1 MSLGHIFFT
10 AANAVLPILLL
21 ILLGFGLKKAGWISE
36 KFSKT
41 GNKLVFNIFLPAMLF
56 INVYDIEG
64 ISAIKWDVVLFVVAV
79 ICLLFILA
87 IIIAMFSTKV
97 PERRGVVM
105 QCVYRSTFAIIGMPL
120 AAALGGEEA
129 MAITAVISA
138 FSIPL
143 YNLFSVI
150 ALTMFLKTAD
160 GKQRDFKAVFLDIIK
175 NPLILSVALGFVML
189 GIRQLQAEI
198 LGELVFSLKSN
209 LKFLYTALDNLKSIA
224 SPLALVVMGAQFE
237 FSAVKGLFKE
247 IAVGTISRVVI
258 APIVGI
264 GLAVILS
271 SHTNLLSCG
280 VNDYPALVALY
291 GSPMAVSAAV
301 MAGQMHNDEQLA
313 TQLVVWTSVFSI
325 FTVFLTVCIM
335 MPAGLLAV

>member
-1 MSLGHIFFT
+1 MGLGHIFMT

-21 ILLGFGLKKAGWISE
+21 ILLGYGLKKIGWVSPA
-36 KFSKT
+36 FAKT

-56 INVYDIEG
+56 VNVYDIDG
-64 ISAIKWDVVLFVVAV
+64 IGSIQWDVVVFVMVV
-79 ICLLFILA
+79 ICLLFALA
-87 IIIAMFSTKV
+87 IFISVCTTPV
-97 PERRGVVM
+97 PERRGVIM
-105 QCVYRSTFAIIGMPL
+105 QCVYRSNYAIIGMPL

-150 ALTMFLKTAD
+150 ALSMFLKNPD
-160 GKQRDFKAVFLDIIK
+160 GQRRRFKAVFLDIIK
-175 NPLILSVALGFVML
+175 NPLILAVAAGFVFL
-189 GIRQLQAEI
+189 GLRQLQ
-198 LGELVFSLKSN
+198 GELFGEVVFTLKDD
-209 LKFLYTALDNLKSIA
+209 LAFLYKALSNLKSIA

-237 FSAVKGLFKE
+237 FTAVKGLLKE
-247 IAVGTISRVVI
+247 IVVGTASRVVI

-264 GLAVILS
+264 GLAVLLS
-271 SHTNLLSCG
+271 AQTNLLSCG
-280 VNDYPALVALY
+280 VNEYPALVALY
-291 GSPMAVSAAV
+291 GSPVAVSSAV

-335 MPAGLLAV
+335 MPLGLLAV

>member
-105 QCVYRSTFAIIGMPL
+105 QCVYRSNFAIIGMPL

-198 LGELVFSLKSN
+198 LGEVVFSLKSN

-335 MPAGLLAV
+335 MPTGLLAV

>member
-1 MSLGHIFFT
+1 MGLGHVFFT

-21 ILLGFGLKKAGWISE
+21 ILLGYGLKKAGWVSE
-36 KFSKT
+36 KFTKT

-56 INVYDIEG
+56 INVYDIDG
-64 ISAIKWDVVLFVVAV
+64 ISSIQWDVVLFVVAV
-79 ICLLFILA
+79 ICLLFVLA
-87 IIIAMFSTKV
+87 IFIAICTTKV

-105 QCVYRSTFAIIGMPL
+105 QCVYRSNFAIIGMPL
-120 AAALGGEEA
+120 AAALGGDEA

-150 ALTMFLKTAD
+150 ALTMFLKD
-160 GKQRDFKAVFLDIIK
+160 EHGKQRNFKAVFLDIVK
-175 NPLILSVALGFVML
+175 NPLILSVAAGFVLL
-189 GIRQLQAEI
+189 GIRWLQT
-198 LGELVFSLKSN
+198 ELFGSVVFSLKTD
-209 LKFLYTALDNLKSIA
+209 LKFLYTALNNLKSIA

-237 FSAVKGLFKE
+237 FSAVKGMFKE
-247 IAVGTISRVVI
+247 IAVGTVSRLVI
-258 APIVGI
+258 APVVGI
-264 GLAVILS
+264 GLAILLS
-271 SHTNLLSCG
+271 AHTDLLSCG
-280 VNDYPALVALY
+280 VNEYPALVALY
-291 GSPMAVSAAV
+291 GSPMAVSASV

-325 FTVFLTVCIM
+325 LTIFLTVCIM

>member
-105 QCVYRSTFAIIGMPL
+105 QCVYRSNFAIIGMPL

-198 LGELVFSLKSN
+198 FGEVVFSLKSN

>member
-105 QCVYRSTFAIIGMPL
+105 QCVYRSNFAIIGMPL

-143 YNLFSVI
+143 YNFFSVI

-198 LGELVFSLKSN
+198 LGEVVFSLKSN

>member
-105 QCVYRSTFAIIGMPL
+105 QCVYRSNFAIIGMPL

-198 LGELVFSLKSN
+198 LGEVVFSLKSN

-313 TQLVVWTSVFSI
+313 RQLVVWTSVFSI

>member
-1 MSLGHIFFT
+1 MGLGHVFFT

-21 ILLGFGLKKAGWISE
+21 ILLGYGLKKAGWVSE
-36 KFSKT
+36 NFTKT

-56 INVYDIEG
+56 INVYDIDG
-64 ISAIKWDVVLFVVAV
+64 IASIQWDVVLFVVTV
-79 ICLLFILA
+79 ICLLFVLA
-87 IIIAMFSTKV
+87 IFIAICTTKV

-105 QCVYRSTFAIIGMPL
+105 QCVYRSNFAIIGMPL
-120 AAALGGEEA
+120 AAALGGDEA

-150 ALTMFLKTAD
+150 ALTMFLKD
-160 GKQRDFKAVFLDIIK
+160 EHGNQRNFKAVFRDIVS
-175 NPLILSVALGFVML
+175 NPLILSVAAGFVLL
-189 GIRQLQAEI
+189 GIRQLQTEI
-198 LGELVFSLKSN
+198 FGDVVLSLKRN
-209 LKFLYTALDNLKSIA
+209 LKFLYTSLNNLKSIA

-237 FSAVKGLFKE
+237 FSAVKGMFKE
-247 IAVGTISRVVI
+247 IAVGTASRLVI
-258 APIVGI
+258 APVVGI
-264 GLAVILS
+264 GLAILLS
-271 SHTNLLSCG
+271 AHTNLLSCG
-280 VNDYPALVALY
+280 VNEYPALVALY

-325 FTVFLTVCIM
+325 LTIFLTVCIM

>member
-1 MSLGHIFFT
+1 MGLGHIFFT

-21 ILLGFGLKKAGWISE
+21 ILLGYGLKKAGWVGE

-56 INVYDIEG
+56 INVYDIDG
-64 ISAIKWDVVLFVVAV
+64 ISSIRWDVVLFTAGV
-79 ICLLFILA
+79 ICLLFGLA
-87 IIIAMFSTKV
+87 IVIAVASTPV

-105 QCVYRSTFAIIGMPL
+105 QCVYRSNYAIIGMPL

-129 MAITAVISA
+129 LAITAVISA

-150 ALTMFLKTAD
+150 ALTMFLKGED
-160 GKQRDFKAVFLDIIK
+160 GKNRNFKAVFKGIVT
-175 NPLILSVALGFVML
+175 NPLILAVAAGFVLL
-189 GIRQLQAEI
+189 GIRQLQTE
-198 LGELVFSLKSN
+198 LFGEVVFSLKRD
-209 LKFLYTALDNLKSIA
+209 LKFLYTAINNLKSIA

-237 FSAVKGLFKE
+237 FTAVKGLFKE
-247 IAVGTISRVVI
+247 IAVGTVSRVVI
-258 APIVGI
+258 APVIGI
-264 GLAVILS
+264 GLAVLLS
-271 SHTNLLSCG
+271 KYTNLLSCG
-280 VNDYPALVALY
+280 VNEYPALVALY
-291 GSPMAVSAAV
+291 GSPVAVSSAV
-301 MAGQMHNDEQLA
+301 MAGQMGNDEQLA

>member
-1 MSLGHIFFT
+1 MGLGHVFFT

-21 ILLGFGLKKAGWISE
+21 ILLGYGLKKVGWVSE
-36 KFSKT
+36 KFTKT

-56 INVYDIEG
+56 INVYDIDG
-64 ISAIKWDVVLFVVAV
+64 IASIQWDVVLFVVAV
-79 ICLLFILA
+79 ICLLFVLA
-87 IIIAMFSTKV
+87 IFIAICTTKV

-105 QCVYRSTFAIIGMPL
+105 QCVYRSNFAIIGMPL
-120 AAALGGEEA
+120 AAALGGDEA

-150 ALTMFLKTAD
+150 ALTMFLKD
-160 GKQRDFKAVFLDIIK
+160 EHGNQRNFKAVFRDIVS
-175 NPLILSVALGFVML
+175 NPLILSVAAGFVLL
-189 GIRQLQAEI
+189 GIRQLQTEI
-198 LGELVFSLKSN
+198 FGDVVLSLKRD
-209 LKFLYTALDNLKSIA
+209 LKFLYTSLNNLKSIA

-237 FSAVKGLFKE
+237 FSAVKGMFKE
-247 IAVGTISRVVI
+247 IAVGTASRLVI
-258 APIVGI
+258 APVVGI
-264 GLAVILS
+264 GLAILLS
-271 SHTNLLSCG
+271 AHTNLLSCG
-280 VNDYPALVALY
+280 VNEYPALVALY

-325 FTVFLTVCIM
+325 LTIFLTVCIM

>member
-105 QCVYRSTFAIIGMPL
+105 QCVYRSNFAIIGMPL

-129 MAITAVISA
+129 MAITAGISA
-138 FSIPL
+138 FSNPL

-198 LGELVFSLKSN
+198 FGEVVFSLKSN

-335 MPAGLLAV
+335 MPAGLLVV

>member
-1 MSLGHIFFT
+1 MGLGHVFFT

-21 ILLGFGLKKAGWISE
+21 ILLGYGLKKAGWVSE
-36 KFSKT
+36 NFTKT

-56 INVYDIEG
+56 INVYDIDG
-64 ISAIKWDVVLFVVAV
+64 IASIQWDVVLFVVAV
-79 ICLLFILA
+79 ICLLFVLA
-87 IIIAMFSTKV
+87 IFIAICTTKV

-105 QCVYRSTFAIIGMPL
+105 QCVYRSNFAIIGMPL
-120 AAALGGEEA
+120 AAALGGDEA

-150 ALTMFLKTAD
+150 ALTMFLKD
-160 GKQRDFKAVFLDIIK
+160 EHGNQRNFKAVFRDIVS
-175 NPLILSVALGFVML
+175 NPLILSVAAGFVLL
-189 GIRQLQAEI
+189 GIRQLQTEI
-198 LGELVFSLKSN
+198 FGDVVLSLKRD
-209 LKFLYTALDNLKSIA
+209 LKFFYTSLNNLKSIA

-237 FSAVKGLFKE
+237 FSAVKGMFKE
-247 IAVGTISRVVI
+247 IAVGTASRLVI
-258 APIVGI
+258 APVVGI
-264 GLAVILS
+264 GLAILLS
-271 SHTNLLSCG
+271 AHTNLLSCG
-280 VNDYPALVALY
+280 VNEYPALVALY

-325 FTVFLTVCIM
+325 LTIFLTVCIM